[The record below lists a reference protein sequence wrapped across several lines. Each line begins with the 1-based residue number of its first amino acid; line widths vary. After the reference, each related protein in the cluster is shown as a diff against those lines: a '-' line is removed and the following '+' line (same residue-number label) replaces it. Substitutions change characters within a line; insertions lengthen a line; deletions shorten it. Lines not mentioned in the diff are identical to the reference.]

1 MQAITSNFMTSKKEL
16 MTSWNDFMV
25 LEIVAQMLQDQ
36 LERVKEDIM
45 NPCQNNCQHGCC
57 NLEKNVD
64 LKRGENR
71 GHILNAKKISQCL
84 NAQRNILDYDKLENY
99 RSSRTFFDK
108 EFSMNFMKFQLLW
121 LLQMLWL

>member
-45 NPCQNNCQHGCC
+45 NPCQNNCQHGCS
-57 NLEKNVD
+57 NFEKSID
-64 LKRGENR
+64 LKRGENH
-71 GHILNAKKISQCL
+71 GLILNAQCL
-84 NAQRNILDYDKLENY
+84 NTQRNILDYGKLENY
-99 RSSRTFFDK
+99 RSSRTFADK

-121 LLQMLWL
+121 LLQML

>member
-1 MQAITSNFMTSKKEL
+1 
-16 MTSWNDFMV
+16 
-25 LEIVAQMLQDQ
+25 

-121 LLQMLWL
+121 LLQML

>member
-45 NPCQNNCQHGCC
+45 NPCQHNCQHGCC

-64 LKRGENR
+64 LKRGENH
-71 GHILNAKKISQCL
+71 GHILNAKTVH
-84 NAQRNILDYDKLENY
+84 NV
-99 RSSRTFFDK
+99 
-108 EFSMNFMKFQLLW
+108 
-121 LLQMLWL
+121 

>member
-84 NAQRNILDYDKLENY
+84 KAQRNILDYDKLENY

-121 LLQMLWL
+121 LLQML

>member
-45 NPCQNNCQHGCC
+45 NPCQHNCQHGCC

-71 GHILNAKKISQCL
+71 GHILNAKTVH
-84 NAQRNILDYDKLENY
+84 NV
-99 RSSRTFFDK
+99 
-108 EFSMNFMKFQLLW
+108 
-121 LLQMLWL
+121 

>member
-121 LLQMLWL
+121 LLQML